1 MTTQTKSLN
10 SKIITHHSHTHKKN
24 LPCTLNRYNGFSG
37 FGCPDPAETAVVEPV
52 SSPAEC
58 CSGQRA
64 ESKENSSSPAYKLT
78 KLCFIY
84 WEEPLTD
91 LQTKTAKLC
100 NKKRRGKINRV
111 LQAFDKHANIYMMPN
126 FPTSCSFGSFAS

>member
-1 MTTQTKSLN
+1 
-10 SKIITHHSHTHKKN
+10 
-24 LPCTLNRYNGFSG
+24 
-37 FGCPDPAETAVVEPV
+37 
-52 SSPAEC
+52 
-58 CSGQRA
+58 
-64 ESKENSSSPAYKLT
+64 
-78 KLCFIY
+78 
-84 WEEPLTD
+84 